1 MLLPVGVG
9 IVPPRGTRRTDNAPN
24 KQKTTTMKKLFVLMF
39 GMAVALGGQLAFA
52 QTTKP
57 SLGAAKPAATPKVKV
72 EKPMPMHAVVDSID
86 ATAKS
91 FTQKTK
97 DGKMIKYMVTDKTE
111 IKNGDKVAK
120 FEDIKVGD
128 NVHGMRLK
136 KSDTEY
142 EVTKITKFEPEAMKP
157 TK

>member
-1 MLLPVGVG
+1 
-9 IVPPRGTRRTDNAPN
+9 
-24 KQKTTTMKKLFVLMF
+24 MKKLFVIML
-39 GMAVALGGQLAFA
+39 GMAFTLGGQFALA
-52 QTTKP
+52 QVTKP
-57 SLGAAKPAATPKVKV
+57 ALGAAKAAAVPKVKV
-72 EKPMPMHAVVDSID
+72 EKAMPMHAVVDSID

-97 DGKMIKYMVTDKTE
+97 DGKMIKHMVTDKTE

-136 KSDTEY
+136 KSETEY
-142 EVTKITKFEPEAMKP
+142 EVVKITKFEPAAIKP
-157 TK
+157 KK